1 MNNLS
6 FGENDM
12 AKVAAKKAAGDKKEE
27 KVEKG
32 ITAKEKAGAIEKI
45 GKEQAKILKMAEE
58 LYSKYPT
65 NELYSAMNSIEEV
78 LRKFETL
85 SEKVEQFGG

>member
-12 AKVAAKKAAGDKKEE
+12 AKVAAKKASGEKKDD
-27 KVEKG
+27 KVEKA
-32 ITAKEKAGAIEKI
+32 ITTKEKSAAIEKI
-45 GKEQAKILKMAEE
+45 GKEQAKILKMVEE
-58 LYSKYPT
+58 LYAKYPT

-85 SEKVEQFGG
+85 SDKIEQFG